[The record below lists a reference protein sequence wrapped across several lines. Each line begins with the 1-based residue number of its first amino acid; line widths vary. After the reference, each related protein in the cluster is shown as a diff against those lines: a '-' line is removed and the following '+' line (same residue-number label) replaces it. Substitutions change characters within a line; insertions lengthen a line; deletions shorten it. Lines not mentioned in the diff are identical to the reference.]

1 MDLTAITFPAL
12 VTIGVV
18 NVCSMFF
25 PALKSEY
32 KFAISLMVAIAL
44 SFIPENIQ
52 NDLLARAIEGINI
65 ALVATGGY
73 KIAQKIGGK

>member
-12 VTIGVV
+12 ATIGVV
-18 NVCSMFF
+18 NVATFF
-25 PALKSEY
+25 WPNLDTRI
-32 KFAISLMVAIAL
+32 KFVISLAVAVAL
-44 SFIPENIQ
+44 SFVPETIQ
-52 NDLLARAIEGINI
+52 NDLLARSLDGINI